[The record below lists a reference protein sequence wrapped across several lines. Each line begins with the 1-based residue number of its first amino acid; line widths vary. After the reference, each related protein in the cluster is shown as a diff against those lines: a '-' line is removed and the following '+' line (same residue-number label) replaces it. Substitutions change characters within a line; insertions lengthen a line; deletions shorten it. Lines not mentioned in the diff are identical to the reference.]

1 MKTPTTARQLAVP
14 SVCVE
19 GGRYT
24 GWEGFFWD
32 VMQCGPIFDEH
43 GNLTGVT
50 KTRGVTHLR
59 SYGTEAPFFAGLPK
73 GRIVASR
80 CVFGECPSHGKIY
93 LPFAGACPGC
103 LHVAEPVDVT
113 AMVAETAVVY
123 TYIVT
128 SRTGAFN
135 TLPTPIRF
143 VDMRTPGIPTF
154 FKGYMSCEGE
164 PEIGM
169 RLVPIFRTK
178 EPTYTILDISWVA
191 VGTPP
196 ENLPEGFTY
205 ALA

>member
-1 MKTPTTARQLAVP
+1 MSTPNTARQLVVP
-14 SVCVE
+14 HVRVQDS
-19 GGRYT
+19 RYT
-24 GWEGFFWD
+24 GWEGYFVD
-32 VMQCGPIFDEH
+32 IMQCAPIFDEH
-43 GNLTGVT
+43 GHLTGVT

-59 SYGTEAPFFAGLPK
+59 SYGLEAPFFEALAK
-73 GRIVASR
+73 GKLMATQ
-80 CVFGECPSHGKIY
+80 CTFEQCPSHGKLY
-93 LPFAGACPGC
+93 LPWMSACPEC
-103 LHVAEPVDVT
+103 LHETKPVDVT
-113 AMVAETAVVY
+113 SMVADTAVIY

-154 FKGYMSCEGE
+154 FKGYMSCEGV

-178 EPTYTILDISWVA
+178 SPTYTILDISWVA

-205 ALA
+205 TLT